1 MMIKK
6 SDESVR
12 QTDEKVPPQ
21 EAFVEGVDIED
32 PLEKVGLQM
41 DPAEHPPYTSQLFHH
56 LLLSLFS
63 PPSLVPPVLE

>member
-12 QTDEKVPPQ
+12 PTDEKVPPQ
-21 EAFVEGVDIED
+21 EAFVEGGDIED

-41 DPAEHPPYTSQLFHH
+41 DPYTSQLFHH
-56 LLLSLFS
+56 LLLSLFFPLS
-63 PPSLVPPVLE
+63 FFFTVLD